1 MKITVFKAEKPA
13 ESSKIKYLRDLIVLG
28 PEQLVTEHGV

>member
-1 MKITVFKAEKPA
+1 MKSTVVEAEKPV